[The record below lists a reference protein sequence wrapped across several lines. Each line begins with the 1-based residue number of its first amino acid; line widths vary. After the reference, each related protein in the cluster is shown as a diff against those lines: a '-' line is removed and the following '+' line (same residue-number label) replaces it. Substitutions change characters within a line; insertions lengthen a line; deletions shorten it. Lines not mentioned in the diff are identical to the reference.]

1 MTLVK
6 LGCLISPCQVSKAQW
21 VRLALEARWGHLDL
35 EALKASVERL
45 DNRGQKESKGQLA
58 LLGKRVLTAL
68 LDPRVSAG

>member
-1 MTLVK
+1 
-6 LGCLISPCQVSKAQW
+6 
-21 VRLALEARWGHLDL
+21 LDL

-58 LLGKRVLTAL
+58 PLGKRGLTAL